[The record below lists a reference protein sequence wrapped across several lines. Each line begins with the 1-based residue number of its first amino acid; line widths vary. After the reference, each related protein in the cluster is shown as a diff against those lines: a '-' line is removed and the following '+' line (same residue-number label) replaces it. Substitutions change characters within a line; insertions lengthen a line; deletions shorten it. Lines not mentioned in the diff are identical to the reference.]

1 MKSIITVPL
10 VCCFLC
16 ITPFYLS
23 AQTAEESTTPSF
35 EHTSGFERPVISA
48 EEYILMPGDSVLVTI
63 TGATNYSYI
72 TAITLEGKITINIP
86 VTPVMTPPSQAIERT
101 PTAQYYI
108 VDAVPIYNLSLNAAK
123 DSLNNVFLKYFRGIN
138 VDITLLSMRTFLVF
152 VAGEVNRPG
161 ITHARPVNRVS
172 TIIDSVGGITA
183 IGSRS
188 RIELRRGG
196 TFYKRVDLEEF
207 KRTGNTEVNPYVQ
220 DGDVIYVPRM
230 EKSVIIIGA
239 VLGKREYEI
248 APSALMTAKPT
259 PVSAVL
265 EFTAF
270 EAQTGEGMYELLD
283 GETVSDVI
291 AKTIVAPWADLTSVY
306 IERKG
311 EKIDINLAEVLA
323 HEQSE
328 NDIVMQDGD
337 VLYVPAIHA
346 VVYVEGQVVNPGT
359 FRFQPNMRAKDYIG
373 FAGGPRDAANTSW
386 TFVQRGRKRIW
397 VNKSNPLIEEGDKI
411 VVPRQIFK
419 FWQDYLQI
427 GAVVASLLI
436 SYLTLTQ

>member
-1 MKSIITVPL
+1 MKSIITIPL

-16 ITPFYLS
+16 ITPFSLS
-23 AQTAEESTTPSF
+23 AQTAEEPTTPSL
-35 EHTSGFERPVISA
+35 EHISSAKRSVISA
-48 EEYILMPGDSVLVTI
+48 EEYILMPGDTVLVTI

-72 TAITLEGKITINIP
+72 TTITLEGKITINIP
-86 VTPVMTPPSQAIERT
+86 MTSTMSLPLQAVERT
-101 PTAQYYI
+101 FTTQYEI
-108 VDAVPIYNLSLNAAK
+108 VDAVPIYNLNLTAAK
-123 DSLNNVFLKYFRGIN
+123 DSLRNVFLKYFRGIDA
-138 VDITLLSMRTFLVF
+138 DITLLAMRTFTVL
-152 VAGEVNRPG
+152 VAGEVKRPG
-161 ITHARPVNRVS
+161 ITLAQPINRVS
-172 TIIDSVGGITA
+172 TVIENVGGITA

-196 TFYKRVDLEEF
+196 TFYKRVDLEKF
-207 KRTGNTEVNPYVQ
+207 KRSGNTDVNPYVQ

-248 APSALMTAKPT
+248 TPPELMTAKTT
-259 PVSAVL
+259 PVSAVP
-265 EFTAF
+265 AYNPF
-270 EAQTGEGMYELLD
+270 EEQTGEGMYELLD
-283 GETVSDVI
+283 GETVSDI
-291 AKTIVAPWADLTSVY
+291 LTKTIVAPWADLTSVY

-328 NDIVMQDGD
+328 KNIVMQDGD

-359 FRFQPNMRAKDYIG
+359 FKFQPNLQAKDYIG
-373 FAGGPRDAANTSW
+373 FAGGPLDEANTSW
-386 TFVQRGRKRIW
+386 AFVQRGKKRIW
-397 VNKSNPLIEEGDKI
+397 VSKSNPLIEEGDKI